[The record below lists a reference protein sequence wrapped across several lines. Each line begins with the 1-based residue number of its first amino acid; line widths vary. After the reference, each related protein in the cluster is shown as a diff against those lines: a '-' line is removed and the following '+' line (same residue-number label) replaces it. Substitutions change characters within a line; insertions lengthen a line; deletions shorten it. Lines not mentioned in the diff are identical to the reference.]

1 MLTVI
6 HTNHSD
12 SVVSCQ
18 ARKTKKPLPVGSAM
32 RFSEASPD
40 DNSFQKL
47 PSNYILFSLKGESST
62 SKKSDSFF
70 PYLSIRFARERL

>member
-6 HTNHSD
+6 YTNDSD

-18 ARKTKKPLPVGSAM
+18 ARKTEKSLPVGTEM
-32 RFSEASPD
+32 RFNEASPD

-62 SKKSDSFF
+62 SKKNDSLF
-70 PYLSIRFARERL
+70 LI